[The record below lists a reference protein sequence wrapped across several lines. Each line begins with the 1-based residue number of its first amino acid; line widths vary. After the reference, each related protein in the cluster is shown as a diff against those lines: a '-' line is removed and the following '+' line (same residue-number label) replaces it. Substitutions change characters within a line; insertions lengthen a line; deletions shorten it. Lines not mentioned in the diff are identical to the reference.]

1 VLISTLLA
9 FVLVAGLVIVTPGPD
24 MALVTRNVL
33 VHGRQAA
40 LLTALGIEAGLL
52 VWTGA
57 SLLGIAALLAASA
70 LAFTVV
76 KLAGAAYLVFLG
88 LRTLLSLRGPGSA
101 GHPTGLIPNIRSNLP
116 RRLAFQQG
124 LLSNLLN
131 PKIAVFFTSLIPQF
145 VTPGPAATLRSVVLA
160 GIFMAMGLIWLTT
173 YAVFADTVRSTL
185 QRRPV
190 KRLLDAVSGLVL
202 VGLGVRLAVESR

>member
-1 VLISTLLA
+1 VLISTLVA

-70 LAFTVV
+70 LAFTAV

-88 LRTLLSLRGPGSA
+88 IRTLLSLRGPREARHQQAVIPGTRSRLPA
-101 GHPTGLIPNIRSNLP
+101 G
-116 RRLAFQQG
+116 LAFQQG

-145 VTPGPAATLRSVVLA
+145 VTPGPTATLRSMLLA
-160 GIFMAMGLIWLTT
+160 GIFMVMGLAWLTS
-173 YAVFADTVRSTL
+173 YAVFADTARSLL

-190 KRLLDAVSGLVL
+190 KRLLDAVSGMVL
-202 VGLGVRLAVESR
+202 VGLGVRLAVETR